1 MKTFHD
7 ESVTGGTGAL
17 DDTAQLAIE
26 TGARLMRVVR
36 RAIRSTPPATISLNG
51 LRTLGYLL
59 DTPGA
64 CLSEVAEHLLV
75 GVPTAS
81 KLVDDLAGRGYLTR
95 GAHVTDRRRITLTLT
110 AEGEHFVSTAARPA
124 QEKLAELLARLPAN
138 DHTRVREGLALL
150 RDMLAPAD
158 RGGCE

>member
-7 ESVTGGTGAL
+7 ESVARGPGPP

-26 TGARLMRVVR
+26 PGARLMRVVR
-36 RAIRSTPPATISLNG
+36 RAIRSSPPATTSLNG

-64 CLSEVAEHLLV
+64 CLSEVADHLLV

-81 KLVDDLAGRGYLTR
+81 KLVDDLAERGYLTR
-95 GAHVTDRRRITLTLT
+95 GSDSTDRRRLTLTLT
-110 AEGEHFVSTAARPA
+110 KEGERFVSTAARPA
-124 QEKLAELLARLPAN
+124 QERLAELLSRLPAD
-138 DHTRVREGLALL
+138 DHTRVRQGLNLL
-150 RDMLAPAD
+150 RDVLEPAD